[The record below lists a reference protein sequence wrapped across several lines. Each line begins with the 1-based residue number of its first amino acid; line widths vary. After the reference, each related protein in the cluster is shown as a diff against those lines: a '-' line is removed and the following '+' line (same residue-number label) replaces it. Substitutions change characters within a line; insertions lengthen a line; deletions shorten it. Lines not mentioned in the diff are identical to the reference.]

1 MNTLVKAALGA
12 LLLLLVA
19 AAGYGLGTKNRM
31 AEPSPMTAVKA
42 ERKVLYYRNPMG
54 LPDTSPVP
62 KKDAMGMDY
71 VAVYEGDEQASGEL
85 NISPDKVQKLG
96 VKSEAASLRVL
107 DQTLRATG
115 RVEIDEKHSYTIAPK
130 FEGWVEQLYVNS
142 TGQAV
147 NKGQALF
154 DVYSPDLVSAR
165 REHALAVQGLADMKD
180 ADGDARAGM
189 QRLADA
195 AQARLKNWDVAAPKT
210 ASSASGTA
218 RPRVTFYAPVTGVVL
233 EKKAVQGMRFM
244 PGEVLYQIADLS
256 SVWVIADVPEQEI
269 ANIKTGSTARL
280 VIAAYPGKDF
290 TAKVDFIYPTLSNA
304 TRTVAVR
311 LVLSNPHGLIK
322 PAMYAQLEFAT
333 RRDGKVLTV
342 PTSAVIDSGTRQV
355 VLVQKAAGLFE
366 PREVKLGN
374 RSDVYVE
381 VLSGIREGEQ
391 VVTSANFLIDAESNL
406 KAALRGLGTQPAH
419 TGSAVGESHTIASG
433 RDVSPQKKV
442 ASNPGGR
449 KPELAAPAKIIAHQG
464 QGVIEAI
471 NADGTLSITHQA
483 IKSLGWPGMTMDFAL
498 ANPSLTSGVKAG
510 SAITFELVER
520 KPDEWVITRI
530 TTLPFKGRAGV
541 GMGEKP

>member
-1 MNTLVKAALGA
+1 MNTLIKAALGA

-19 AAGYGLGTKNRM
+19 AAGYWLGTHNRN
-31 AEPSPMTAVKA
+31 EERGSRSEERGTSGQV

-71 VAVYEGDEQASGEL
+71 VAVYEGDEQATNVVS
-85 NISPDKVQKLG
+85 ISSDKVQKLG
-96 VKSEAASLRVL
+96 VKSEVATLRVL

-154 DVYSPDLVSAR
+154 DVYSPDLVSAQ
-165 REHALAVQGLADMKD
+165 REHALAVQGLAAMKD
-180 ADGDARAGM
+180 ADSDGNGSGNADARAGM

-195 AQARLKNWDVAAPKT
+195 AQARLKNWDVAELKA
-210 ASSASGTA
+210 ASSTSGAA

-233 EKKAVQGMRFM
+233 EKKTVQGMRFM

-269 ANIKTGSTARL
+269 ANVKAGSVARL
-280 VIAAYPGKDF
+280 SIAAYPDRNF

-311 LVLSNPHGLIK
+311 LVLSNPQGLIK
-322 PAMYAQLEFAT
+322 PAMYAQVEFAT
-333 RRDGKVLTV
+333 GRDSKVLTV
-342 PTSAVIDSGTRQV
+342 PTSAVIDSGKRQV
-355 VLVQKAAGLFE
+355 VLVQLAAGRFE

-374 RSDVYVE
+374 RSDAYVE
-381 VLSGIREGEQ
+381 VLSGIRDGEQ

-406 KAALRGLGTQPAH
+406 KAALSGMSALAGTPAAA
-419 TGSAVGESHTIASG
+419 TSQRKSVGH
-433 RDVSPQKKV
+433 Q
-442 ASNPGGR
+442 
-449 KPELAAPAKIIAHQG
+449 AH
-464 QGVIEAI
+464 GVLDAI
-471 NADGTLSITHQA
+471 NADGTVSITHEA
-483 IKSLGWPGMTMDFAL
+483 IPSLGWPGMTMDFAL
-498 ANPSLTSGVKAG
+498 ANPALMSGIKAG
-510 SAITFELVER
+510 SVITFELVER
-520 KPDEWVITRI
+520 KPDEWVITK
-530 TTLPFKGRAGV
+530 LQAQHGGR
-541 GMGEKP
+541 